1 MKQKN
6 IVDAQWTDAR
16 ICDYTGKYY
25 CTACHWNSAAII
37 PARVIHNWDFAL
49 HPVCQ
54 ASLQL
59 LKITANRPLINLE
72 KLNSRLFSLIHE
84 LSVVRDLRKEL
95 NIIRKYL
102 TVCRKANEDHLL
114 WKGVEYPYWIEL
126 PDLYSL
132 QDLIDTQ
139 SGELPCTLQTVVDNL
154 KKHIKEDCEI
164 CKGHGHICEICS
176 NDNVLFPFDSIAV
189 ICEQCKAV
197 LHKLCLEKR
206 KVCPKCV
213 RLQARKEQEKPED
226 HDD

>member
-1 MKQKN
+1 M
-6 IVDAQWTDAR
+6 
-16 ICDYTGKYY
+16 
-25 CTACHWNSAAII
+25 
-37 PARVIHNWDFAL
+37 
-49 HPVCQ
+49 
-54 ASLQL
+54 